1 MSSVVNKGGT
11 RFAPKIRQRR
21 TATSV
26 PSVVNV
32 PTAKP
37 IITKDANQGEKETIS
52 RDTVDEGATQVA
64 TQLSTHD
71 SEDNEGPLS
80 KAPEYIGPKDI
91 VTKTKD
97 DMNDNAATQVD
108 GNDNG
113 KQEST
118 SLLGLSGKSQR
129 RFSRLPSL
137 SGNMGSPLLKPTST
151 AQNNSNR
158 RLSTIAKAAKRKN
171 VSMNKLLSE
180 NEDDAT
186 LNAIKKRR
194 LSRTAPPA
202 TRKSRTA
209 KKISIISKISVPME
223 STSDDDEA
231 DEGKD
236 KSNDAAA
243 TDLVPNDGEYFETY
257 LVRSLEEVPADVTI
271 TDSARYLVD
280 DENFTMDQLC
290 GRTLPIGQISE
301 NYDKARKA
309 EKQRLIKRKERRSL
323 RKRAREEFRS
333 LKSLNKEE
341 EELEREER
349 KKKREKILNADIP
362 ESGPPKGQQMQLKI
376 GADGKMILDE
386 ESTVVDRHKNANLEN
401 AQKEKLDEN
410 PFENLYNN
418 ASYGKAEYSDPWK
431 LDEVIKLYKALA
443 MWGTD
448 FNLISQMFPYRTRRQ
463 VKAKFSN
470 EERKHP
476 IMIELALRAKL
487 PPSFD
492 AYCSEIRK
500 ELGTIDD
507 FNKKME
513 QLQVDHEKN
522 IQEIEKAKES
532 AKLEDMNNQKEGDL
546 DKKSSGGFRQKYLN
560 TYRKSEVVLGT
571 IDDVKKLRKINDES
585 IKEEGEHE
593 SEDEDEDNEEEK
605 EEQTGID
612 DDKKE
617 EEGKKDEDDDK
628 IEEETGPATEDNP
641 AEND

>member
-26 PSVVNV
+26 PPVVNV
-32 PTAKP
+32 PTSKP
-37 IITKDANQGEKETIS
+37 IISKDINVGAKETIFT
-52 RDTVDEGATQVA
+52 DVADEAATQVA
-64 TQLSTHD
+64 TQPSTKD
-71 SEDNEGPLS
+71 LEDNEDPLS
-80 KAPEYIGPKDI
+80 KASYDVDHKNIL
-91 VTKTKD
+91 TKAKD
-97 DMNDNAATQVD
+97 DMNDNAATQVEN
-108 GNDNG
+108 NDND

-118 SLLGLSGKSQR
+118 SLLGLSGKPQR

-137 SGNMGSPLLKPTST
+137 SGNMGSQLLKPTSS
-151 AQNNSNR
+151 AHNNSNR
-158 RLSTIAKAAKRKN
+158 RLSTIAKAVKRKN

-202 TRKSRTA
+202 TRKGRNA
-209 KKISIISKISVPME
+209 KKISVVSKIAVPME

-231 DEGKD
+231 NEKKD
-236 KSNDAAA
+236 NSNEDTT

-257 LVRSLEEVPADVTI
+257 FVRSLEEVPSDVTI

-309 EKQRLIKRKERRSL
+309 EKQRLIKRKERRTL
-323 RKRAREEFRS
+323 RKRAKEEFRS

-349 KKKREKILNADIP
+349 KKNREKLLNADIP
-362 ESGPPKGQQMQLKI
+362 ESGPPRGQQMQLKI

-401 AQKEKLDEN
+401 AQKEKVDEN

-418 ASYGKAEYSDPWK
+418 ASYGKAQYSDPWK

-487 PPSFD
+487 PASFD
-492 AYCSEIRK
+492 SYCADIRK

-507 FNKKME
+507 FNKKVE

-593 SEDEDEDNEEEK
+593 EKEDDNEEEH
-605 EEQTGID
+605 EEETGID
-612 DDKKE
+612 DEKKDDDERKE
-617 EEGKKDEDDDK
+617 EDYDRIEKGTEET
-628 IEEETGPATEDNP
+628 IEEKTS
-641 AEND
+641 END